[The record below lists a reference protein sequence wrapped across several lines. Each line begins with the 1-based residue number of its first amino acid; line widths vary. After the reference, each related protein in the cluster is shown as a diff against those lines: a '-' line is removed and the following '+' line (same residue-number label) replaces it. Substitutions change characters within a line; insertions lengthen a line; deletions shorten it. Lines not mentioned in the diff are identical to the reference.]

1 MRPQRVCHDTLDFVS
16 VPGFPSAIRVF
27 ALTHSRR
34 IVIQRLPWLISFSLD
49 VCSLTLRPKLPKA
62 SATSHPFLESQT
74 SPGHLPSI
82 AIASASVSSL
92 FMRTSTPEF
101 ARDGCRIHLKCS
113 SPPPR
118 DQTAFEREKH
128 IDISISVQSAE
139 TLSERF
145 TSAGVPFVVP
155 LRQMP
160 YGTEFYVRDP
170 DGYVLGFIEST
181 PTST

>member
-1 MRPQRVCHDTLDFVS
+1 MLARPTTEASEGLSYIAPVLRVSDISRSLAFYRDCLGFTIKFVYE
-16 VPGFPSAIRVF
+16 
-27 ALTHSRR
+27 
-34 IVIQRLPWLISFSLD
+34 SFYAG
-49 VCSLTLRPKLPKA
+49 VC
-62 SATSHPFLESQT
+62 
-74 SPGHLPSI
+74 
-82 AIASASVSSL
+82 
-92 FMRTSTPEF
+92 
-101 ARDGCRIHLKCS
+101 RDGCHIHLKCS
-113 SPPPR
+113 PPPPR

-170 DGYVLGFIEST
+170 DGYVLGFVEST